1 MTAASTSRK
10 RVFDILFRSAVT
22 FVLSYCAVLGVAAQE
37 NTLQTTNRLE
47 GTLKKIRSSGVVRLG
62 HRVSSIPFAYLDGKS
77 QPVGY
82 SIELCNAIV
91 DKIASELGN
100 QEIRVEYV
108 PVTPESR
115 FDALVSGQIDM
126 ECGSTTDN
134 NERRKQVAFSPT
146 IFVTGTKLLAR
157 KDSAV
162 QSLHDLQ
169 GRTVVVTRG
178 TSNASAVQ
186 SLSTRWRLG
195 LSFLTVA
202 DHKEAFE
209 LLASGKADAIANDD
223 ILLYGLLAETKNRDR
238 YRIVGDFLSYE
249 PYALVFR
256 KDDPQFAQVVERTF
270 QELAAS
276 REIVWIY
283 ERWFV
288 KRLPSGT
295 RLNLPMSAQLE
306 AMFHVLGLPEN

>member
-1 MTAASTSRK
+1 MFA
-10 RVFDILFRSAVT
+10 FLFCRIVII
-22 FVLSYCAVLGVAAQE
+22 VLSSCVVLGAAAQE
-37 NTLQTTNRLE
+37 NTVQTVNRLE
-47 GTLKKIRSSGVVRLG
+47 GTLKKVRDSGVIRLG
-62 HRVSSIPFAYLDGKS
+62 HRVSSIPFAYLDAKG

-82 SIELCNAIV
+82 SIELCNAVV
-91 DKIASELGN
+91 DEISAEFGN
-100 QEIRVEYV
+100 QEIRVEYI
-108 PVTPESR
+108 PVTPENR
-115 FDALVSGQIDM
+115 FAALVSGQIDM

-157 KDSAV
+157 KDSMIR
-162 QSLHDLQ
+162 SLHDLQ

-178 TSNASAVQ
+178 TTNASAVQ
-186 SLSTRWRLG
+186 ALSTRSNLG
-195 LSFLTVA
+195 ISFVTAA
-202 DHKEAFE
+202 DHQEAFE

-223 ILLYGLLAETKNRDR
+223 ILLYGLLAETRNRDR

-256 KDDPQFAQVVERTF
+256 KGDPQFADVVERTF
-270 QELAAS
+270 RKLAAS

-288 KRLPSGT
+288 KRLPSGI

-306 AMFHVLGLPEN
+306 GMFHVLGLPED

>member
-1 MTAASTSRK
+1 
-10 RVFDILFRSAVT
+10 
-22 FVLSYCAVLGVAAQE
+22 
-37 NTLQTTNRLE
+37 
-47 GTLKKIRSSGVVRLG
+47 
-62 HRVSSIPFAYLDGKS
+62 
-77 QPVGY
+77 
-82 SIELCNAIV
+82 
-91 DKIASELGN
+91 
-100 QEIRVEYV
+100 
-108 PVTPESR
+108 
-115 FDALVSGQIDM
+115 
-126 ECGSTTDN
+126 
-134 NERRKQVAFSPT
+134 
-146 IFVTGTKLLAR
+146 
-157 KDSAV
+157 
-162 QSLHDLQ
+162 
-169 GRTVVVTRG
+169 VVVTRG

-209 LLASGKADAIANDD
+209 LLASGNADAIANDD

>member
-1 MTAASTSRK
+1 MFA
-10 RVFDILFRSAVT
+10 ILFRSIVA
-22 FVLSYCAVLGVAAQE
+22 FVLSCCVVLGVAAQE
-37 NTLQTTNRLE
+37 NTAQTANRLE
-47 GTLKKIRSSGVVRLG
+47 GTLKKIKDSGVIRLG
-62 HRVSSIPFAYLDGKS
+62 HRVSSIPFAYLDAKG

-82 SIELCNAIV
+82 SLELCNAIV
-91 DKIASELGN
+91 DEIATELGD

-108 PVTPESR
+108 PVTPENR
-115 FDALVSGQIDM
+115 FAALVSGQIDM

-134 NERRKQVAFSPT
+134 KERRKQVAFSPT

-157 KDSAV
+157 KDSTIR
-162 QSLHDLQ
+162 SLRDLQ

-178 TSNASAVQ
+178 TTNASAVQ
-186 SLSTRWRLG
+186 SLSTRSRLG
-195 LSFLTVA
+195 ISFLTAA

-270 QELAAS
+270 RELAAS

-306 AMFHVLGLPEN
+306 AMFHVLGLPED